1 MRKDVMLRPSS
12 VSPHSGYFLLPA
24 YPGPWHVRIPGRDTS
39 GQTVLIPHGYI
50 RRQYRFYW
58 TGTTGLL
65 DQEFSLPFC
74 FIGKHGYKHSLSVIG
89 NSFAEPE
96 CLLHG
101 RHVLDGNKVIGI
113 R

>member
-1 MRKDVMLRPSS
+1 MDISAGNTGFTGQEPPV
-12 VSPHSGYFLLPA
+12 YF
-24 YPGPWHVRIPGRDTS
+24 
-39 GQTVLIPHGYI
+39 
-50 RRQYRFYW
+50 
-58 TGTTGLL
+58 

-101 RHVLDGNKVIGI
+101 GHVLDGNKVIGI